1 MTTDLFTTLFAL
13 NLVIFLGAIFMHLMH
28 RNVLVIRLYVL
39 QSLAMGVFLAL
50 IGSVNG
56 DWKLLAI
63 AAITVVVKVFVAP
76 TFFFSLMRRF
86 KLERTANNYLSRPVT
101 LIVIAVL
108 VIFSYSGFSDAL
120 AALSPA
126 FTPLLP
132 LNWAIIF
139 ISIFLMYNRRGAFG
153 QIVGV
158 LSLENG
164 IVAMAAVLGI
174 AQPLSL
180 EMGVVFDLVVWI
192 VVANLFI
199 AMLHR
204 QFGTLNVT
212 EMRKLVEE
220 E

>member
-1 MTTDLFTTLFAL
+1 MTTDIFAILFGL
-13 NLVIFLGAIFMHLMH
+13 NLVVFLGAVFMHLLH
-28 RNVLVIRLYVL
+28 RNVSVIRLYML
-39 QSLAMGVFLAL
+39 QSLSVGSFLAL
-50 IGSVNG
+50 IGFVNG
-56 DWKLLAI
+56 AWELLAI
-63 AAITVVVKVFVAP
+63 AVVTVAVKALIAP
-76 TFFFSLMRRF
+76 TFFFGLMRRF
-86 KLERTANNYLSRPVT
+86 KLERTANNYLSHPFT
-101 LIVIAVL
+101 LILIAAI
-108 VIFSYSGFSDAL
+108 VIFSYSGFSAAL
-120 AALSPA
+120 APLSPA
-126 FTPLLP
+126 LAPLLP
-132 LNWAIIF
+132 LNWATIF

-180 EMGVVFDLVVWI
+180 ELGVVFDLVVWI